1 MPERAR
7 IPRHRLEKSLHEP
20 LKTVALVA
28 FGKGNSAVFGEDVV
42 EGHGGGTPEKEGHI
56 PCYPGTSK
64 KKIKKQGGKCRYL
77 PALCTCEHSVP

>member
-1 MPERAR
+1 MPEFALV
-7 IPRHRLEKSLHEP
+7 PRDGLQKSLHQAF
-20 LKTVALVA
+20 KTVALVA